1 MVCGERVRAHSDD
14 RYAPGTRGDE
24 ARDEIAAVAVGQ
36 PQVEQDCV
44 VAALSCERD
53 TLGAGPC
60 HIDFVSPAFEQV
72 LRQVRIGRVVLDQQ
86 DAHAM
91 IPVDEAELPTVL
103 AVDDDERAREL
114 LRVVLVAEGYRVVTA
129 ASGPD
134 ALEAIRARIPD
145 ILLIDLVMP
154 GMDGMEVCRRARQ
167 LAGGGKMSIV
177 VLSGMDDAAM
187 RRAALEAGVDAF
199 LTKPFLRSELRDC
212 LARVRRARLSS

>member
-1 MVCGERVRAHSDD
+1 
-14 RYAPGTRGDE
+14 
-24 ARDEIAAVAVGQ
+24 
-36 PQVEQDCV
+36 
-44 VAALSCERD
+44 
-53 TLGAGPC
+53 
-60 HIDFVSPAFEQV
+60 
-72 LRQVRIGRVVLDQQ
+72 
-86 DAHAM
+86 M